1 MTLEVRTEADI
12 DLMRHYLSLTSAEC
26 PILPTLHGI
35 SAFGSKLSFYKAQSD
50 YQGPPTGLGGILS
63 HLHCTETAAPESCW
77 DCDLIDGEGARRF
90 KRIMREIK
98 RACTSP

>member
-35 SAFGSKLSFYKAQSD
+35 SAFGSKLSFYKAQVTTRALPLAWAASFRISIA
-50 YQGPPTGLGGILS
+50 QRLQPLRAAG
-63 HLHCTETAAPESCW
+63 TATSSTVKV
-77 DCDLIDGEGARRF
+77 LDGSNG
-90 KRIMREIK
+90 
-98 RACTSP
+98 S